1 MSTRRVLKKL
11 QMLTTNPEGNLKV
24 LRVPS
29 SMKSSATYAAKLEK
43 KIEEERQ
50 ARLRLEKEIDEI
62 RKISFE
68 ITNQLIV
75 GQRTS

>member
-1 MSTRRVLKKL
+1 
-11 QMLTTNPEGNLKV
+11 MLTTNPEGNLKV